1 MKMKKAKFLKT
12 KRKIKGKVFNLNFDE
27 VIWVNGTKLTRQ
39 LIEHNG
45 ITSIVPIIDKSY
57 IALLKQYRYGA
68 DQIVL
73 EVPAGTIDQGE
84 KSLACA
90 KRELIEET
98 GYHGRNWKL
107 LGKYF
112 PTPAY
117 NRCTVYCYATEC
129 FKQTE
134 TNLDPN
140 EVLETVIYSKQ
151 EVKKMLADNKIID
164 MKTYLSLDQYFRNY

>member
-1 MKMKKAKFLKT
+1 M
-12 KRKIKGKVFNLNFDE
+12 
-27 VIWVNGTKLTRQ
+27 
-39 LIEHNG
+39 
-45 ITSIVPIIDKSY
+45 
-57 IALLKQYRYGA
+57 
-68 DQIVL
+68 
-73 EVPAGTIDQGE
+73 PAGTIDKGE
-84 KSLACA
+84 QPLACA

-98 GYHGRNWKL
+98 GYHGKNWKL

-117 NRCTVYCYATEC
+117 NRCVVYCYVTKC

-140 EVLETVIYSKQ
+140 EVLEIVIYSKQ
-151 EVKKMLADNKIID
+151 ELKKMLADNKIID